1 MTKSIRDI
9 LNIAALEGFHLHRS
23 SGKHLVFRG
32 PGRSTVVTSKT
43 ACDHRTAKNFV
54 CQMRR
59 AVAASAG

>member
-1 MTKSIRDI
+1 M
-9 LNIAALEGFHLHRS
+9 
-23 SGKHLVFRG
+23 FRG

-43 ACDHRTAKNFV
+43 ASDHRTAKNFV